1 MLNIV
6 FLDRDG
12 IINKDKNYVF
22 KKEDFEFVEG
32 IFTSC
37 KHFQKLGYGIIVITN
52 QSGIYRGYYSKNDF
66 HVLTKWMVNE
76 FSNNGINI
84 LDIFFCPHGPNSICN
99 CRKPKPGM
107 FLEAKLKHNVDIA
120 NSWMIGNKE
129 TDIKAAYKAGIT
141 NTILVKTNHDNGEYR
156 YKPKYIIKSMSE
168 ATKIIK

>member
-12 IINKDKNYVF
+12 IINKEKNYVF

-32 IFTSC
+32 IFSSC
-37 KHFQKLGYGIIVITN
+37 KHFQELGYGIIVITN
-52 QSGIYRGYYSKNDF
+52 QSGISRGYYSKKDF
-66 HVLTKWMVNE
+66 LVLTKWMTKE
-76 FSNNGINI
+76 FFNNGINI

-107 FLEAKLKHNVDIA
+107 FLEAEVKHNVDIA

-129 TDIKAAYKAGIT
+129 TDIEAAYEAGIT
-141 NTILVKTNHDNGEYR
+141 NTILVKKNHGNDGYHN
-156 YKPKYIIKSMSE
+156 KPKYIIKSLYE

>member
-141 NTILVKTNHDNGEYR
+141 NTILVKTNYDNGEYR